1 MRERSGDYS
10 PNNCQNEAEKEKDH
24 PEGSLPAEVLMEILS
39 HVPYK
44 SLCRFK
50 CVSKPWLAFCS
61 EPDICKRCPQ
71 TLSGFFYNYGGR
83 VSFHN
88 LSGRGPPM
96 VDPSLPFLRG
106 SYDRFEVKQCCG
118 GLLLC
123 ECWESRHEEDKH
135 DFVVCN
141 PITGKWTVLPP
152 ILWQNTWDGDPVRF
166 QPIEI
171 FLGFDAAVPS
181 CFTVF
186 VPLTYYEEE
195 FTEMAIYSSK
205 TRRWITVEGD
215 PTTQL
220 VGNSECVFLNGTMHL
235 ATKDGSIVSVDAKG
249 EEWCEIDMPNHME
262 GSRRSKVSIGQS
274 QGRLHVW
281 QISND
286 DDDDAGDDD
295 YDNDDY
301 GDGDGHLYV
310 WVLKDY
316 DSEKWRLKC
325 NVRVSELFK
334 RECGEDDFSYT
345 AFAIHPESNCIFLTD
360 KDETTLSYDMDN
372 LKVKVVRNFQ
382 EFQDALPYTP
392 CFAEWS

>member
-1 MRERSGDYS
+1 
-10 PNNCQNEAEKEKDH
+10 
-24 PEGSLPAEVLMEILS
+24 
-39 HVPYK
+39 
-44 SLCRFK
+44 
-50 CVSKPWLAFCS
+50 
-61 EPDICKRCPQ
+61 
-71 TLSGFFYNYGGR
+71 
-83 VSFHN
+83 
-88 LSGRGPPM
+88 
-96 VDPSLPFLRG
+96 
-106 SYDRFEVKQCCG
+106 
-118 GLLLC
+118 
-123 ECWESRHEEDKH
+123 
-135 DFVVCN
+135 
-141 PITGKWTVLPP
+141 
-152 ILWQNTWDGDPVRF
+152 
-166 QPIEI
+166 
-171 FLGFDAAVPS
+171 
-181 CFTVF
+181 
-186 VPLTYYEEE
+186 
-195 FTEMAIYSSK
+195 
-205 TRRWITVEGD
+205 
-215 PTTQL
+215 
-220 VGNSECVFLNGTMHL
+220 MHL

-281 QISND
+281 QIYN

-295 YDNDDY
+295 DYDDY

-325 NVRVSELFK
+325 HVRVSELFK